1 MYGFLISTQPAE
13 AAFPEY
19 GGRVPV
25 IGRRWDGKNLHIR
38 QVTLDKFTGDKL
50 FADTGDFFVA
60 TEGVLLNLA
69 ELKQRHHTGDTA
81 ELFVRLYRERGE
93 TFFSV
98 LRGSFSGVFYD
109 KAKDLLLVFTDQ
121 QGSKLLFYDTRG
133 GSLCISSSL
142 PWLAA
147 QCGRCGWS
155 EAGLLEL
162 LTFGYSPS
170 CRTVLDGILRV
181 GAGNYLRVTNGA
193 VQELTYHRFTNR
205 HCRHTTAETLRRADE
220 LFRQAVRRVTDKN
233 TEYGYGQYIP
243 LSGGLD
249 SRMITRVALEQTS
262 ETVCNFTYGTIG
274 SPDERLSRQVAE
286 AFGARWTF
294 QSQEGGS
301 FLERIDEAVLR
312 SDMQLSYAGP
322 AESYNALLELPPD
335 RTGII
340 PTGVGGDNL
349 FHSLFHRTHRRYAY
363 GDFSLSGC
371 FYPEQK
377 GLIPADYAR
386 RFENRNIHSLYT
398 RIFYCHNFGAPLTY
412 QCEAESYSVFMDV
425 DLMEYVLAVPEWERK
440 NYRFY
445 DRWVLSFY
453 PDAARILHNDHQI
466 GRREPVVEI
475 MGRSV
480 PVRDVMRRAMSFVL
494 RKAGVPLVQRP
505 DASKS
510 PNPTEQWLEENSALR
525 ECWDRYFHANIG
537 LLDAMPRL
545 QAHVC
550 SQYLQ
555 TRDCQQRFHA
565 LTVLSAVRL
574 LHPRTDSI

>member
-1 MYGFLISTQPAE
+1 MYGFLISDRPLKAD
-13 AAFPEY
+13 FPCS
-19 GGRVPV
+19 GGRVPTLD
-25 IGRRWDGKNLHIR
+25 RQWDGKDLHIR

-50 FADTGDFFVA
+50 FADTGGYFIA

-69 ELKQRHHTGDTA
+69 ELKKEYPTDDTA
-81 ELFVRLYRERGE
+81 QLLVNLYRTKGE
-93 TFFSV
+93 TFFGA

-109 KAKDLLLVFTDQ
+109 KAKELLLVFTDQ

-133 GSLCISSSL
+133 EGIRISSSL
-142 PWLAA
+142 PWLTA
-147 QCGRCGWS
+147 QCGRRGWS

-170 CRTVLDGILRV
+170 CRTVLDGVLRV
-181 GAGNYLRVTNGA
+181 GAGNYLRIEHGT
-193 VQELTYHRFTNR
+193 VQELTYHRFSNR
-205 HCRHTTAETLRRADE
+205 HSRHTSQETLRMTDT

-233 TEYGYGQYIP
+233 REYGYGQFIP

-249 SRMITRVALEQTS
+249 SRMITRVAKDVTQDRIHS
-262 ETVCNFTYGTIG
+262 FTYGTVG
-274 SPDERLSRQVAE
+274 SPDERLARQVAK
-286 AFGARWTF
+286 AFGTEWTF
-294 QSQEGGS
+294 QSQAGGN
-301 FLERIDEAVLR
+301 FLRRIDEAVLR

-349 FHSLFHRTHRRYAY
+349 FLSLFHRTHKQYSY
-363 GDFSLSGC
+363 GDFSLTGC
-371 FYPEQK
+371 FYPEQRSF
-377 GLIPADYAR
+377 IPADYGQ
-386 RFENRNIHSLYT
+386 RFENRNIHSIYT

-425 DLMEYVLAVPEWERK
+425 DLMEYVLTIPERERK

-453 PDAARILHNDHQI
+453 PDASCILHNEHQI
-466 GRREPVVEI
+466 GKREPAVEI

-480 PVRDVMRRAMSFVL
+480 PVRDVLRRGFSFVL
-494 RKAGVPLVQRP
+494 RRVGIPIVQKP

-510 PNPTEQWLEENSALR
+510 PNPTEQWLAENKELKAG
-525 ECWDRYFHANIG
+525 WDCYFEANIG
-537 LLDAMPRL
+537 RLDALPRL
-545 QAHVC
+545 QSHVRD
-550 SQYLQ
+550 QFVQ
-555 TRDCQQRFHA
+555 TRDCQQQFHA
-565 LTVLSAVRL
+565 LTVLSAVRQL
-574 LHPRTDSI
+574 